1 VRRSLSFSLALLV
14 FSKINYTHTSYINIT
29 STMLHLFTIARLALP
44 ILLATGRI
52 DLNQSSTAFSAAGIM
67 GAFARPVL
75 RRAVTLSDADVFKV
89 ITLLPDLGV
98 QGPLPPTGVFPL
110 YYLAPVLSPSE

>member
-1 VRRSLSFSLALLV
+1 
-14 FSKINYTHTSYINIT
+14 
-29 STMLHLFTIARLALP
+29 
-44 ILLATGRI
+44 
-52 DLNQSSTAFSAAGIM
+52 M

-98 QGPLPPTGVFPL
+98 QGPLPPTGVFLL